1 MPDASPRARPGRAW
15 VKYRVSPTKINPPAV
30 LPHHGG
36 DLVPEEVVGHGE
48 LAAPAPGRSG
58 TGTCRR
64 GVFDAEVGEDDDR
77 HPYAQ
82 DLARH
87 AGRHHRRTTPVETI
101 QLHKTPRTN
110 SMRMPTRAVGP
121 MSSRNA
127 AFFLV
132 HGEDSPL
139 PRAR

>member
-1 MPDASPRARPGRAW
+1 M
-15 VKYRVSPTKINPPAV
+15 NLPPQHQADREQEHV
-30 LPHHGG
+30 
-36 DLVPEEVVGHGE
+36 DD
-48 LAAPAPGRSG
+48 
-58 TGTCRR
+58 
-64 GVFDAEVGEDDDR
+64 GVFEAEVGEDDDR

-87 AGRHHRRTTPVETI
+87 AGRHHRRATPVETI

-139 PRAR
+139 PRARC